1 MSIPTYFIFRTR
13 QALSTR
19 AGTIARMAIPVL
31 LLIIGELA
39 SGQAHYIKKYRP
51 LADSLSN
58 AYGIP
63 AAIILGVAIM
73 ESASGT
79 SRNCKLLNNH
89 FGIVGKNNL
98 LKTKGVKTRYK
109 QYPNAHASYMDFCRV
124 LMKRKFYK
132 RLKHNMDY
140 LLWADAISKAN
151 YSEIPD
157 IWKERVIATIR
168 KNKLSVSQ
176 WPL

>member
-1 MSIPTYFIFRTR
+1 MSRLTYSIHRNLSGTGRAFIR
-13 QALSTR
+13 LLL
-19 AGTIARMAIPVL
+19 PVL
-31 LLIIGELA
+31 VLIISESA
-39 SGQAHYIKKYRP
+39 SAQSHYIKKYRP
-51 LADSLSN
+51 LADSLSD

-98 LKTKGVKTRYK
+98 LKTKGIKTRYK
-109 QYPNAHASYMDFCRV
+109 QYPNSHASYMDFCRV
-124 LMKRKFYK
+124 IMKRKYYK
-132 RLKHNMDY
+132 RLKNNMDY
-140 LLWADAISKAN
+140 TLWADAISKAN

-168 KNKLSVSQ
+168 KNKLSASQ
-176 WPL
+176 